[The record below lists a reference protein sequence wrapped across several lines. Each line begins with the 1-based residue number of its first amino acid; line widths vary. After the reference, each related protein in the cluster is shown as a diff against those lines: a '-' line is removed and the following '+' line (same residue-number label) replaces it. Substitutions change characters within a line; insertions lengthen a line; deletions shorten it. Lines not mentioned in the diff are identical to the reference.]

1 MGPAE
6 GRAPPP
12 EPQGLSAPLDLVAL
26 HRGGQQRLGV
36 AEGQV

>member
-6 GRAPPP
+6 GRAPP